1 MRCPNLKST
10 MPFMALSLLLAPSG
24 CKQEQL
30 DSFCQ
35 LYTKVIV
42 EQGDASIKAPIGMKR
57 RLLANELLYKAEC
70 SVAKA

>member
-1 MRCPNLKST
+1 MTPS
-10 MPFMALSLLLAPSG
+10 FAVLSLLFLAPSG
-24 CKQEQL
+24 CKPEQL

-42 EQGDASIKAPIGMKR
+42 EQGDASIKASIGMKR

-70 SVAKA
+70 SASKV